1 MCQRV
6 IREYQEQIYD
16 NKFDNLDEMNQLL
29 KKQKLPKF
37 IQGEIET
44 WNSPV
49 SIKEIASITDNIPKN
64 SIMLPNILERN
75 NTKSS
80 RCLPENR
87 SRRNTS

>member
-16 NKFDNLDEMNQLL
+16 NKFDNLDETNQLL
-29 KKQKLPKF
+29 KQKLPKF

-87 SRRNTS
+87 RNTS

>member
-6 IREYQEQIYD
+6 IREYQEQLYD
-16 NKFDNLDEMNQLL
+16 NKFDNLDETNQLL

-49 SIKEIASITDNIPKN
+49 SIKEIASITDNIPKT

-80 RCLPENR
+80 RLPENR
-87 SRRNTS
+87 NRRNTS